1 MPITWCVE
9 YFDGT
14 LEKGIDLLSKQA
26 FNNPNIRLFYLFTD
40 YFTSLVNLES
50 GTITFSINND
60 SFFSEF
66 TIHSPYEKEKY
77 RLIYFKKK
85 EVTLSEKMVGE
96 EIYNIPH
103 VGWQITKNGVN
114 IKRIFK
120 VTDKITLV
128 EE

>member
-14 LEKGIDLLSKQA
+14 IEKGIDLLSKQA
-26 FNNPNIRLFYLFTD
+26 FNNSNIKLFYLFTD
-40 YFTSLVNLES
+40 YFTSLINLEY

-66 TIHSPYEKEKY
+66 SIHSSYEKEKY

-85 EVTLSEKMVGE
+85 EVTISEKAVGE
-96 EIYNIPH
+96 EISDIPH
-103 VGWQITKNGVN
+103 IGWQITKDGVN

-120 VTDKITLV
+120 ITDRITL